1 MAGDLENRDRREA
14 RTMALLLGALLLI
27 GVAVTILG
35 WPALVEFHDTW
46 LAPGIGLRDAALI
59 SFAVTFLTLVV
70 FALAAGDGLLGE
82 IQFMLLGF
90 FGFFAILWLL
100 IAWIF

>member
-1 MAGDLENRDRREA
+1 MPGDLENNDRREA
-14 RTMALLLGALLLI
+14 RTMAVVLGAMVLA
-27 GVAVTILG
+27 GVAITIMA

-82 IQFMLLGF
+82 IQFMLLSF

>member
-1 MAGDLENRDRREA
+1 MPGDLENRDRKEA
-14 RTMALLLGALLLI
+14 RTMAMVLSAVLLVGIA
-27 GVAVTILG
+27 ATILA

-46 LAPGIGLRDAALI
+46 LAPGVGLRDAALI
-59 SFAVTFLTLVV
+59 SFVVTFLTLVV

-90 FGFFAILWLL
+90 FGFFTILWLL

>member
-1 MAGDLENRDRREA
+1 MPGNLENSDRREA
-14 RTMALLLGALLLI
+14 RTMAFVLGALLLV
-27 GVAVTILG
+27 GVGVTIIA
-35 WPALVEFHDTW
+35 WPALVQFHDTW
-46 LAPGIGLRDAALI
+46 LAPGIGLRDAAVI
-59 SFAVTFLTLVV
+59 SFAITFLTLII

-90 FGFFAILWLL
+90 FGFFTILWLL